1 MLAYARTHA
10 RSEQIGVESRID
22 GARESDAVLCRLKV
36 TVMAMVRWWL
46 GDGEVRIYQNK
57 ADDEFIYQW
66 RWCDG
71 KVSEDVP
78 MRG

>member
-36 TVMAMVRWWL
+36 TVMAMVR
-46 GDGEVRIYQNK
+46 
-57 ADDEFIYQW
+57 
-66 RWCDG
+66 
-71 KVSEDVP
+71 
-78 MRG
+78 